1 MIKNNQTLSLSVV
14 IPVYNEQQT
23 IKTVIHTVSNSK
35 IVNEIIIVDDCSVD
49 NSVPIIKDTI
59 DKMSQEKT
67 HLKIIFS
74 QNKRNLGKGHLL
86 ERI

>member
-35 IVNEIIIVDDCSVD
+35 IVNEIVIVNYNIWNELSLFI
-49 NSVPIIKDTI
+49 SFK
-59 DKMSQEKT
+59 
-67 HLKIIFS
+67 
-74 QNKRNLGKGHLL
+74 
-86 ERI
+86 